1 MSIINSSSSSFN
13 NCCKILE
20 NGTIVPARGG
30 ETVKSIND
38 VFGDRGGGGVAA
50 GDAGGVTRSIIS

>member
-20 NGTIVPARGG
+20 NGGG

-50 GDAGGVTRSIIS
+50 GDAGGVTRLIIS